1 MGALL
6 SLPLAVTPVVG
17 SWVASCCGAAACSAA
32 CSHCGMQKFKSSI
45 ATRIAYAVLFV
56 INSILSWILL
66 SDWAIR
72 KIEKLTFDF
81 MKITCEGKECHGF
94 VAVHRINFALGLFHL
109 LLALFLSGVH
119 SSRNPRAGL
128 QNGYWGPKVV
138 AWLALIVL
146 TFFIPEKFFIFWG
159 NHFAMIFSF
168 IFVLIGL
175 VLLVDF
181 AHSWAETCV
190 VNAEEADI
198 SSGDSSWTSSA
209 NMWKFI
215 LVGSTL
221 GMYIASLVLTILMYC
236 FFAGSGCSMN
246 QAAITINL
254 VLIVLV
260 SGLSVHPLVQEY
272 NPQAGL
278 AQSAMVSVYCAYLTM
293 SAVASE
299 PDDRHCNP
307 LVRSR
312 GTRTASIVL
321 GALFTFLAIAYTT
334 TRAATRSASIGG
346 SSANSIIVTGGEYE
360 SLPATNTHSMVTS
373 EPSRATMRA
382 EALRAAVESGAL
394 PASALND
401 SDWDRHS
408 GYDSDEDDN
417 DNYRNDDERS
427 MTKYNYSLFHIIF
440 FLATQWTA
448 TLLTMN
454 VEKESIGDFA
464 PVGRTYFSA
473 WVKIVSAWICFA
485 LYGWTLIA
493 PVLFPDRF

>member
-1 MGALL
+1 
-6 SLPLAVTPVVG
+6 
-17 SWVASCCGAAACSAA
+17 
-32 CSHCGMQKFKSSI
+32 
-45 ATRIAYAVLFV
+45 
-56 INSILSWILL
+56 
-66 SDWAIR
+66 
-72 KIEKLTFDF
+72 
-81 MKITCEGKECHGF
+81 MKITCEGKECNGF
-94 VAVHRINFALGLFHL
+94 VAVHRINFALGLFHVA
-109 LLALFLSGVH
+109 LALLLSGVH

-128 QNGYWGPKVV
+128 QNGYWGPKIV
-138 AWLALIVL
+138 AWLVLIIL
-146 TFFIPEKFFIFWG
+146 TFFIPESFFIFWG

-181 AHSWAETCV
+181 AHSWAELCV
-190 VNAEEADI
+190 EHAEHAEF
-198 SSGDSSWTSSA
+198 SNTSGM
-209 NMWKFI
+209 NIWKYI
-215 LVGSTL
+215 LVGSTI
-221 GMYIASLVLTILMYC
+221 GMYIGSIILTVLMYV

-246 QAAITINL
+246 QAAISINL
-254 VLIVLV
+254 VLIIII
-260 SGLSVHPLVQEY
+260 SVMSIHPLVQEY

-334 TRAATRSASIGG
+334 TRAATRSASIGK
-346 SSANSIIVTGGEYE
+346 TGNRGEEYE
-360 SLPATNTHSMVTS
+360 PLAASGGPSQHSMVTS

-401 SDWDRHS
+401 SEWNQD
-408 GYDSDEDDN
+408 GDSD
-417 DNYRNDDERS
+417 DDEDYDGDDEKS
-427 MTKYNYSLFHIIF
+427 TTKYNYTMFHLIF

-454 VEKESIGDFA
+454 VEKDSIGDFA

-473 WVKIVSAWICFA
+473 WVKIVSAWICFT
-485 LYGWTLIA
+485 LYGWTLLA